1 MTSPN
6 SSLRFGSGIEGVL
19 SNRFRPD
26 RPDFVPQD
34 RHVRVEGGR
43 VPRYVDQYF
52 DSKYRSDLILEFA
65 RPKVSTSVT
74 LPAEFRHMLVATRMK
89 LSNQRNK
96 TRDIRKRTAV
106 TRALQVLEELDAN
119 MNAFMENASSLQK
132 A

>member
-6 SSLRFGSGIEGVL
+6 NSLRFGSGVEGVL

-34 RHVRVEGGR
+34 RQVRIEGGR
-43 VPRYVDQYF
+43 VPQYVDQYF
-52 DSKYRSDLILEFA
+52 DSKYRTDLILEFA
-65 RPKVSTSVT
+65 RPNVSTRVT
-74 LPAEFRHMLVATRMK
+74 MPAEYRHMLLATRMK
-89 LSNQRNK
+89 LSNKRNK

-106 TRALQVLEELDAN
+106 TRALQVLEELDTN
-119 MNAFMENASSLQK
+119 MTAFMESVSSLQK

>member
-1 MTSPN
+1 MTSPSN
-6 SSLRFGSGIEGVL
+6 GLRFGTGIEGVL

-26 RPDFVPQD
+26 QPDLAPTD
-34 RHVRVEGGR
+34 RRVRVEGGR

-74 LPAEFRHMLVATRMK
+74 VPAEFRHMLMATRMK

-96 TRDIRKRTAV
+96 TRNIRKRAVV
-106 TRALQVLEELDAN
+106 TRALQVLEELDQN
-119 MNAFMENASSLQK
+119 MTTFMECASSLQK